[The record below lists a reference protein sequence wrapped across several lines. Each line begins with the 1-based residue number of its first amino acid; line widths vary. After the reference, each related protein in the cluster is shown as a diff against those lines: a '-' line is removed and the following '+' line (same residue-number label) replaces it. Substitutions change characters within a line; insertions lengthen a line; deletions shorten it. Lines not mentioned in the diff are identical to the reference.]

1 MNRRR
6 FVSTSARSLLSLA
19 LFSVLCPSFAV
30 PPEPTYTITLPG
42 NQSISLRMESTK
54 SPDGRR
60 KVRVWNQSPSIAK
73 SALQID
79 TSMLLDATGKP
90 LSSRVFFGVTA
101 DQGMSLEAVRTANGF
116 TVREPALAGNLKFGS
131 TLFVPLIAELFVGK
145 LYDFKQG
152 GPQTFALLIDALVST
167 AKIDT
172 LTLTAEGAPET
183 IELPDGP
190 VKARKLRYMVNEPL
204 LPEPARTGVFY
215 VGPKGEVLRC
225 DTAFFGVP
233 IRAKGPAVYEN
244 QGRRVILRFKNPDTG
259 DRIVALQADK
269 QPTGDWKLKLGMDGQ
284 TDSFATLACDKSF
297 RLTHMETPWH
307 GRPFVATVVG
317 TDTVRWTLAGGPE
330 QPSPIPS
337 DAPVWFM
344 PHWFATDTWEGTGG
358 TFANMTANETRD
370 GFLFGLFMGQR
381 DAVSFTLERL
391 ADSAT
396 VQRNGSSLTLHHY
409 RFYTGGKQAAP
420 EAVLPG
426 NVPKPPAPRYDLY
439 TDGSRLVVYLTSD
452 GIKIIRNGWETFA
465 GSLTPPPAVTP
476 PPEPITIPDP

>member
-6 FVSTSARSLLSLA
+6 FVSTSARSLLSMA
-19 LFSVLCPSFAV
+19 LLTTLCPVFALA
-30 PPEPTYTITLPG
+30 PEPTYTITLPG
-42 NQSISLRMESTK
+42 NIVINLRIESITG
-54 SPDGRR
+54 PDGRR

-73 SALQID
+73 SVLQID
-79 TSMLLDATGKP
+79 TSMLLDTAGKP
-90 LSSRVFFGVTA
+90 LSSRIFFGANT
-101 DQGMSLEAVRTANGF
+101 DQGTVLEAVRTANGF
-116 TVREPALAGNLKFGS
+116 TVREPALSGNLKFGAP
-131 TLFVPLIAELFVGK
+131 LFVPLIAELFIGK

-152 GPQTFALLIDALVST
+152 GPQTFAQLLDSFVST

-190 VKARKLRYMVNEPL
+190 VKARKLRYVLNEPL
-204 LPEPARTGVFY
+204 VPEPMRTGIFY

-233 IRAKGPAVYEN
+233 IRAKGPAVYED
-244 QGRRVILRFKNPDTG
+244 QGRRVILRFKNPDSGNRIVSLQG
-259 DRIVALQADK
+259 DR
-269 QPTGDWKLKLGMDGQ
+269 QPTGDWKIKLGMDGQ
-284 TDSFATLACDKSF
+284 ADSFATLACDKGF

-307 GRPFVATVVG
+307 GRPFMAAVVA
-317 TDTVRWTLAGGPE
+317 TDTVHWTLAGGTE
-330 QPSPIPS
+330 QQATIPS
-337 DAPVWFM
+337 DASVWFL

-358 TFANMTANETRD
+358 TFAKMTMNDTRD

-396 VQRNGSSLTLHHY
+396 VSRSGSSLALHHY
-409 RFYTGGKQAAP
+409 RFYTGGKQAVP

-426 NVPKPPAPRYDLY
+426 NAPKPPPPRFDLY
-439 TDGSRLVVYLTSD
+439 TDGSRLVVFLASD

-465 GSLTPPPAVTP
+465 ATLTAPSAADPVAPAA
-476 PPEPITIPDP
+476 PPEP